1 MSFQRK
7 LEPHYNDLNIF
18 VIHGGMLLINY
29 TKVPF
34 VKYLSTFYWKFKF
47 YPDTTDSQL
56 SIITS
61 PPQYPLSNQFYS
73 LLFSEGGKQN
83 RFR

>member
-7 LEPHYNDLNIF
+7 LEPHYNYLNIF

-56 SIITS
+56 SIYCFFPAKQQKQCSRNPCNQS
-61 PPQYPLSNQFYS
+61 PINY
-73 LLFSEGGKQN
+73 
-83 RFR
+83 